1 MTALPAMLRAAS
13 AAFLLA
19 GPAVAGLGSF
29 LIPIPSALAAQLAAA
44 ESGPFVPGTTDVPVM
59 PGLASA
65 ESEPLVFDKPGG
77 RIVQAVLSGDVP
89 RQAVLAFYDQTLPQL
104 GWRRTADRV
113 FVREGEELRL
123 EFPQAAQKAKAAAG
137 TAAGTAVRF
146 TLTPR

>member
-1 MTALPAMLRAAS
+1 MLRAAS

-29 LIPIPSALAAQLAAA
+29 LVPIPPASAAQLVA
-44 ESGPFVPGTTDVPVM
+44 ESGPFVPGFADVPVM
-59 PGLASA
+59 PGLATA

-77 RIVQAVLSGDVP
+77 RIVQAMLSGEVP

-104 GWRRTADRV
+104 GWRRASDRV

-123 EFPQAAQKAKAAAG
+123 EFPQAAQPAKPK
-137 TAAGTAVRF
+137 TGTAVRF

>member
-1 MTALPAMLRAAS
+1 
-13 AAFLLA
+13 
-19 GPAVAGLGSF
+19 
-29 LIPIPSALAAQLAAA
+29 
-44 ESGPFVPGTTDVPVM
+44 M

-77 RIVQAVLSGDVP
+77 RIVQTVLAGAVP

-104 GWRRTADRV
+104 GWRRTAERV

-123 EFPQAAQKAKAAAG
+123 EFPQAAASAKSA
-137 TAAGTAVRF
+137 TAVRF

>member
-1 MTALPAMLRAAS
+1 MLRAAS

-29 LIPIPSALAAQLAAA
+29 LIPIPQAVAAD
-44 ESGPFVPGTTDVPVM
+44 SGPFVPGTTDVPVM

-77 RIVQAVLSGDVP
+77 RIVQAVLSGEVP

-123 EFPQAAQKAKAAAG
+123 EFPKPAGQGAGQKAA
-137 TAAGTAVRF
+137 TAVRF

>member
-1 MTALPAMLRAAS
+1 MLRAAS

-29 LIPIPSALAAQLAAA
+29 LIPIPQAVAAQLAAA

-77 RIVQAVLSGDVP
+77 RIVQAVLSGEVP

-104 GWRRTADRV
+104 GWRRAADRV
-113 FVREGEELRL
+113 FVRDGEELRL
-123 EFPQAAQKAKAAAG
+123 EFPQAAQKAKAATG
-137 TAAGTAVRF
+137 TATGTAVRF

>member
-1 MTALPAMLRAAS
+1 MLRAAS

-29 LIPIPSALAAQLAAA
+29 LVPIPPALAAD
-44 ESGPFVPGTTDVPVM
+44 SGPFVPGTADVPVM

-77 RIVQAVLSGDVP
+77 RIVQAVLSGQVP

-113 FVREGEELRL
+113 FVRDGEELRL
-123 EFPQAAQKAKAAAG
+123 EFPQAAQKAAQKAAQLAPQQAKP
-137 TAAGTAVRF
+137 AAGTAVRF

>member
-1 MTALPAMLRAAS
+1 MLRAAS

-29 LIPIPSALAAQLAAA
+29 LVPIPPALAAQPAVA
-44 ESGPFVPGTTDVPVM
+44 ESGPFVPGTADVPVM
-59 PGLASA
+59 PGLAAA

-77 RIVQAVLSGDVP
+77 RIVQAVLSGEVP

-123 EFPQAAQKAKAAAG
+123 EFPKPAG
-137 TAAGTAVRF
+137 GQVATAVRF

>member
-1 MTALPAMLRAAS
+1 MLRAAS

-29 LIPIPSALAAQLAAA
+29 LVPISPAQAAD
-44 ESGPFVPGTTDVPVM
+44 SGPFVPGFTDVPVM

-77 RIVQAVLSGDVP
+77 RIVQAVLSGEVP

-123 EFPQAAQKAKAAAG
+123 EFPKPAGRQAA
-137 TAAGTAVRF
+137 TAVRF

>member
-29 LIPIPSALAAQLAAA
+29 LIPIPPAFAAQLVAAD
-44 ESGPFVPGTTDVPVM
+44 SGPFVPGFTDVPVM
-59 PGLASA
+59 PGLATA

-77 RIVQAVLSGDVP
+77 RIIQAVLSGEVP

-104 GWRRTADRV
+104 GWRRASDRV

-123 EFPQAAQKAKAAAG
+123 EFPQQAKPKSA
-137 TAAGTAVRF
+137 TAVRF

>member
-1 MTALPAMLRAAS
+1 MTALPALLRAAS

-29 LIPIPSALAAQLAAA
+29 LVPIPPALAAPPAVAD
-44 ESGPFVPGTTDVPVM
+44 SGPFVPGFTDVPVM
-59 PGLASA
+59 PGLATA

-77 RIVQAVLSGDVP
+77 RIVQAVLSGQVP

-123 EFPQAAQKAKAAAG
+123 EFPQPASRKAA
-137 TAAGTAVRF
+137 TAVRF

>member
-1 MTALPAMLRAAS
+1 MTALPAIFRAAS

-29 LIPIPSALAAQLAAA
+29 LFPIPQALAAQSAGRLVVAD
-44 ESGPFVPGTTDVPVM
+44 SGPFVPGTTDVPVM

-123 EFPQAAQKAKAAAG
+123 EFPQPAKQK
-137 TAAGTAVRF
+137 TATAVRF

>member
-29 LIPIPSALAAQLAAA
+29 LIPIPPAFAAQLIAD
-44 ESGPFVPGTTDVPVM
+44 SGPFVPGTADVPVM
-59 PGLASA
+59 PGLATA

-77 RIVQAVLSGDVP
+77 RIVQAVLSGEVP

-104 GWRRTADRV
+104 GWRRAGDRL

-123 EFPQAAQKAKAAAG
+123 EFPQQAKSKAA
-137 TAAGTAVRF
+137 TAVRF